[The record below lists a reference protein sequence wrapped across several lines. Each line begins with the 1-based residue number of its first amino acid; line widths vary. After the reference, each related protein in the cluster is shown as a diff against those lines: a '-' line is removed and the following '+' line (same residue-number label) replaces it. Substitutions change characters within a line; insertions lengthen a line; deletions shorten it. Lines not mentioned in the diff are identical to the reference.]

1 MNNQQSVF
9 AYKVRKKLVKNI
21 DFLLEHEYNEIF
33 HLNVD
38 KGNIVYQIYRMEKD
52 SRKEVDL

>member
-1 MNNQQSVF
+1 MIVNNQQSVF

-38 KGNIVYQIYRMEKD
+38 KGNIVYQIYIEWRRTPE
-52 SRKEVDL
+52 RR

>member
-1 MNNQQSVF
+1 MENNIV
-9 AYKVRKKLVKNI
+9 YKVRKKLVKNI
-21 DFLLEHEYNEIF
+21 DFLLEHEYNRIF